1 MRLSLCVIIALAA
14 LAARTS
20 AALSSPKGQGQGQ
33 ADGGQAQGQI
43 LPRCVV
49 DTATARQLTTQV
61 CEVGGGCA
69 SLSVEWCAHQCALRN
84 FTLAGVEAGHQ
95 CR

>member
-1 MRLSLCVIIALAA
+1 MRLSLCVFVALAA

-20 AALSSPKGQGQGQ
+20 AALSSPQGQGQGQ
-33 ADGGQAQGQI
+33 ADGGQAQV

>member
-1 MRLSLCVIIALAA
+1 MRLSLCVFVALAT

-20 AALSSPKGQGQGQ
+20 AALSSPKGQGQ

>member
-1 MRLSLCVIIALAA
+1 MRLSLCVFVALAT

-20 AALSSPKGQGQGQ
+20 AALSSPQGQGQ
-33 ADGGQAQGQI
+33 AQV

>member
-1 MRLSLCVIIALAA
+1 MRLSLCVVIALAA

-20 AALSSPKGQGQGQ
+20 AALSSPQGQGQ
-33 ADGGQAQGQI
+33 ADGGQAQV

-49 DTATARQLTTQV
+49 DTATARQLTAQV

>member
-1 MRLSLCVIIALAA
+1 MRLCVFVALAT

-20 AALSSPKGQGQGQ
+20 AALSSLQGR
-33 ADGGQAQGQI
+33 AQAQV

-69 SLSVEWCAHQCALRN
+69 SLSVEWCAQQCALRN

>member
-1 MRLSLCVIIALAA
+1 MRLSLCVFVALAT

-20 AALSSPKGQGQGQ
+20 AALSSPQGQGQ
-33 ADGGQAQGQI
+33 T